1 MVATDAVAVA
11 TATAAPGGTDP
22 PMTARRPVL
31 GALLLGL
38 AAASLSPARAADA
51 ARGLTVAAAGFD
63 PSALAVRRGE
73 LLQLDVRSTDGADH
87 CFAID
92 ELRVERRVVAGRA
105 TRVDLVP
112 ERVGRFPYYCCLH
125 GTAAGDKERGT
136 LTVSE

>member
-1 MVATDAVAVA
+1 
-11 TATAAPGGTDP
+11 
-22 PMTARRPVL
+22 MTFRRSVF

-38 AAASLSPARAADA
+38 AAFALFSARAADA
-51 ARGLTVAAAGFD
+51 ARGLTVASAGFD
-63 PSALAVRRGE
+63 PKALAVRRGD
-73 LLQLDVRSTDGADH
+73 LLQLDVSSADGAEH

-125 GTAAGDKERGT
+125 ATAAGDKERGT
-136 LTVSE
+136 LTVSD

>member
-1 MVATDAVAVA
+1 
-11 TATAAPGGTDP
+11 
-22 PMTARRPVL
+22 MTSRRLVL

-38 AAASLSPARAADA
+38 AASAFSAARAADA
-51 ARGLTVAAAGFD
+51 ARGLTIAAAGFD
-63 PSALAVRRGE
+63 PPALAVRRGE
-73 LLQLDVRSTDGADH
+73 LLQLDVTSADGAEH
-87 CFAID
+87 CLAID

-125 GTAAGDKERGT
+125 ATAAGDKERGT

>member
-1 MVATDAVAVA
+1 MAAGA

-22 PMTARRPVL
+22 PMTSRRPVL

-38 AAASLSPARAADA
+38 AASSLSPARAADA
-51 ARGLTVAAAGFD
+51 ARAVTIAAAGFA
-63 PSALAVRRGE
+63 PPALAVRRGE
-73 LLQLDVRSTDGADH
+73 LLRLDVTSADGAEH
-87 CFAID
+87 CFALD
-92 ELRVERRVVAGRA
+92 EMRVERRVVAGRT

-125 GTAAGDKERGT
+125 GMAVGDKERGT